1 VEIEEH
7 SIGLLQAVA
16 GIGTSVGT
24 EGFPRHHHRITL
36 CPYEKGHAMNRRV
49 LLFLLKLL
57 FSYKRNKA
65 KIIDAIGK
73 IRVSLFPMW
82 VLYQPLPYKVT
93 G

>member
-1 VEIEEH
+1 MEIEEH
-7 SIGLLQAVA
+7 AIGLLQAVT

-24 EGFPRHHHRITL
+24 EGFSGHHHRITL

-65 KIIDAIGK
+65 KVIDAIGK
-73 IRVSLFPMW
+73 IRISLFPMW

>member
-1 VEIEEH
+1 
-7 SIGLLQAVA
+7 
-16 GIGTSVGT
+16 
-24 EGFPRHHHRITL
+24 
-36 CPYEKGHAMNRRV
+36 MNRRV

-73 IRVSLFPMW
+73 IRISLYPMW
-82 VLYQPLPYKVT
+82 VLYQPLPYRVT

>member
-1 VEIEEH
+1 
-7 SIGLLQAVA
+7 
-16 GIGTSVGT
+16 
-24 EGFPRHHHRITL
+24 
-36 CPYEKGHAMNRRV
+36 MNRRV

-65 KIIDAIGK
+65 KVIDAISK
-73 IRVSLFPMW
+73 IRISLFPMW